1 METQAK
7 SGAKDFFINL
17 GAIMALYTTVV
28 SLVNL
33 LFRVINTAYP
43 KINNGYFGF
52 GWNSGSISW
61 PVAAIIVF
69 FPIFIL
75 LMWLLEKDYKVFPD
89 KQYAGIHKWFSFIT
103 LFVFGIVLA
112 GDFLTVL
119 YYFIDGRELTTGF
132 FLKVLA
138 LLVIAGGIFS
148 YYLHDVLGKLTGRVR
163 NLYRVIALVIVL
175 VSIIWGFSIIGSPRT
190 QQLHKYDQE
199 K

>member
-7 SGAKDFFINL
+7 TGAKDFFINL
-17 GAIMALYTTVV
+17 GAIVALYTTVV

-33 LFRVINTAYP
+33 LFRAINRAYP
-43 KINNGYFGF
+43 QIDHNYYGF
-52 GWNSGSISW
+52 FSNDSISW

-89 KQYAGIHKWFSFIT
+89 KQYAGFHKWFSYIT

-112 GDFLTVL
+112 GDLLTVL

-132 FLKVLA
+132 FLKVL
-138 LLVIAGGIFS
+138 V
-148 YYLHDVLGKLTGRVR
+148 
-163 NLYRVIALVIVL
+163 
-175 VSIIWGFSIIGSPRT
+175 
-190 QQLHKYDQE
+190 
-199 K
+199 